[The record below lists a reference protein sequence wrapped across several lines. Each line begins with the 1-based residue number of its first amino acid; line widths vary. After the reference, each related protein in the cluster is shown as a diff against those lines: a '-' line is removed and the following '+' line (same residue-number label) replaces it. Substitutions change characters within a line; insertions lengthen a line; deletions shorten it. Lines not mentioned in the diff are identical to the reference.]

1 MIWPEIMIT
10 QFFHKD
16 ANFSK
21 VGRKEKGKEKKK
33 QLSFS
38 WSEKRNLMKGGMIT
52 IWNEG
57 GLESS
62 LVKVSFVN
70 GSSVKLERNWD

>member
-1 MIWPEIMIT
+1 
-10 QFFHKD
+10 
-16 ANFSK
+16 
-21 VGRKEKGKEKKK
+21 
-33 QLSFS
+33 
-38 WSEKRNLMKGGMIT
+38 MIT

-70 GSSVKLERNWD
+70 GSSVKLGKKLRLKVAGVKLQSMISESFDFTVWEMEEEEKK